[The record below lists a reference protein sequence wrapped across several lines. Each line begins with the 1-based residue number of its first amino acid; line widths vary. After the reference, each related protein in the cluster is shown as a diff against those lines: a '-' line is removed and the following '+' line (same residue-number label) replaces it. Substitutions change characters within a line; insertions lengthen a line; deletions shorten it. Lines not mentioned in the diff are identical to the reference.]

1 MRKIGAL
8 VLAFLLTGS
17 VSWAAPDAALPETE
31 ALASIPVLL
40 EESAAAETAPKGEK
54 KKAAGNDAEEEELV
68 GEYMELIQKD
78 SPMPFLKEMDLPRG
92 WSFMPFHDA
101 AVKTADREEWA
112 GLLRTNVEDTDSVF
126 LACGVE
132 LKGPEADK
140 LFGGMYT
147 EGNLSQETVS
157 RLLRFNML
165 LVKSG
170 NMLNEVFLKTI
181 VTVNEGR
188 PYGDRYP
195 YNLISVDTGEPE
207 QLHLMGDRKGVY
219 TFFIRPVFAVDQWL
233 VPLALRGYAYK
244 KDGAYRFLFL
254 AGEDSGR
261 KSMEKAGRYLL
272 DRYGN

>member
-1 MRKIGAL
+1 MRKLGAL
-8 VLAFLLTGS
+8 VLALLLTGP
-17 VSWAAPDAALPETE
+17 VPSWAAPDMASLETE
-31 ALASIPVLL
+31 ALASIPALL
-40 EESAAAETAPKGEK
+40 EESAEAGAADQAK
-54 KKAAGNDAEEEELV
+54 KKAAGDSAEEEKLV
-68 GEYMELIQKD
+68 DEYMELIQKD

-112 GLLRTNVEDTDSVF
+112 GLLRTHVEDTDSVF

-140 LFGGMYT
+140 LFGRMYT

-170 NMLNEVFLKTI
+170 NLLNEVFLKTI
-181 VTVNEGR
+181 VTVNEDR
-188 PYGDRYP
+188 PYKDRYP

-254 AGEDSGR
+254 AGGDSGR
-261 KSMEKAGRYLL
+261 ESMEKAGRYLL

>member
-17 VSWAAPDAALPETE
+17 ASWAAPDVTSLETE
-31 ALASIPVLL
+31 ALASIPALL
-40 EESAAAETAPKGEK
+40 EESAAAETAAEGEK
-54 KKAAGNDAEEEELV
+54 KGAAGNEAEEEKLV

-78 SPMPFLKEMDLPRG
+78 SPMPFLKTLDLPEG
-92 WSFMPFHDA
+92 WSFMPFGDA
-101 AVKTADREEWA
+101 AVKTEDREEWA
-112 GLLRTNVEDTDSVF
+112 GILRTHEGDTDSVF

-132 LKGPEADK
+132 LKGPEADR
-140 LFGGMYT
+140 LFGGMYA
-147 EGNLSQETVS
+147 EGNFSRETAS

-170 NMLNEVFLKTI
+170 NLLNEAFLKTI
-181 VTVNEGR
+181 ITVNEGQ
-188 PYGDRYP
+188 PYKDRYP

-207 QLHLMGDRKGVY
+207 QLHLMGDRKGVF
-219 TFFIRPVFAVDQWL
+219 TFFIRPVFAADQWL

-254 AGEDSGR
+254 AGADSGR

>member
-1 MRKIGAL
+1 MRKLGAL
-8 VLAFLLTGS
+8 VLALLLTGPVS
-17 VSWAAPDAALPETE
+17 SWAAPDMASLETE
-31 ALASIPVLL
+31 ALASIPALL
-40 EESAAAETAPKGEK
+40 EESTEAGAADQTK
-54 KKAAGNDAEEEELV
+54 KKAAGDSAEEEKLV
-68 GEYMELIQKD
+68 DEYMELIQKD

-112 GLLRTNVEDTDSVF
+112 GLLRTHVEDTDSVF

-170 NMLNEVFLKTI
+170 NLLNEVFLKTI
-181 VTVNEGR
+181 VTVNEDR
-188 PYGDRYP
+188 PYKDRYP

-254 AGEDSGR
+254 AGGDSGR
-261 KSMEKAGRYLL
+261 ESMEKAGRYLL

>member
-1 MRKIGAL
+1 MRKLGAL
-8 VLAFLLTGS
+8 VLALLLTGPVS
-17 VSWAAPDAALPETE
+17 SWAAPDMASLETE
-31 ALASIPVLL
+31 ALASIPALL
-40 EESAAAETAPKGEK
+40 EESAEAGAADQAK
-54 KKAAGNDAEEEELV
+54 KKTAGDSAEEEKLV
-68 GEYMELIQKD
+68 NEYMELIQKD

-112 GLLRTNVEDTDSVF
+112 GLLRTHVEDTDSVF

-140 LFGGMYT
+140 LFGEMYT

-170 NMLNEVFLKTI
+170 NLLNEVFLKTI
-181 VTVNEGR
+181 VTVNEDR
-188 PYGDRYP
+188 PYKDRYP

-254 AGEDSGR
+254 AGGDSGR
-261 KSMEKAGRYLL
+261 ESMEKAGRYLL

>member
-1 MRKIGAL
+1 MRKLGAL
-8 VLAFLLTGS
+8 VLALLLTGPVS
-17 VSWAAPDAALPETE
+17 SWAAPDMASLETE
-31 ALASIPVLL
+31 ALTSIPALL
-40 EESAAAETAPKGEK
+40 EESAEAGAADQVK
-54 KKAAGNDAEEEELV
+54 KKAAGNSAEEEKLV
-68 GEYMELIQKD
+68 DEYMELIQKD

-112 GLLRTNVEDTDSVF
+112 GLLRTHVEDTDSVF

-170 NMLNEVFLKTI
+170 NLLNEVFLKTI
-181 VTVNEGR
+181 VTVNEDR
-188 PYGDRYP
+188 PYKDRYP

-254 AGEDSGR
+254 AGGDSGR
-261 KSMEKAGRYLL
+261 ESMEKAGRYLL

>member
-1 MRKIGAL
+1 MRKLGAL
-8 VLAFLLTGS
+8 VLALLLTGPVS
-17 VSWAAPDAALPETE
+17 SWAAPDMASLETE
-31 ALASIPVLL
+31 ALASIPALL
-40 EESAAAETAPKGEK
+40 EESTEAGAADQAK
-54 KKAAGNDAEEEELV
+54 KKAAGDSAGEEKLV
-68 GEYMELIQKD
+68 DEYMELIQKD

-112 GLLRTNVEDTDSVF
+112 GLLRTHVEDTDSVF

-170 NMLNEVFLKTI
+170 NLLNEVFLKTM
-181 VTVNEGR
+181 VTVNEDR
-188 PYGDRYP
+188 PYKDRYP

-254 AGEDSGR
+254 AGGDSGR
-261 KSMEKAGRYLL
+261 ESMEKAGRYLL

>member
-1 MRKIGAL
+1 MRKLGAL
-8 VLAFLLTGS
+8 VLALLLTGPVS
-17 VSWAAPDAALPETE
+17 SWAAPDMASLETE
-31 ALASIPVLL
+31 ALASIPALL
-40 EESAAAETAPKGEK
+40 EESAETGAADQTK
-54 KKAAGNDAEEEELV
+54 KKAAGDSAEEEKLV
-68 GEYMELIQKD
+68 DEYMELIQKD

-112 GLLRTNVEDTDSVF
+112 GLLRTHVEDTDSVF

-170 NMLNEVFLKTI
+170 NLLNEVFLKTI
-181 VTVNEGR
+181 VTVNEDR
-188 PYGDRYP
+188 PYKDRYP

-254 AGEDSGR
+254 AGGDSGR
-261 KSMEKAGRYLL
+261 ESMEKAGRYLL